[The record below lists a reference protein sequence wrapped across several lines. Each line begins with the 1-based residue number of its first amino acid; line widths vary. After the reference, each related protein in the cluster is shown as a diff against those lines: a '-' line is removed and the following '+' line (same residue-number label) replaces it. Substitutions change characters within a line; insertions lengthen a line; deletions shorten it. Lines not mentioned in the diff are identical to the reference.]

1 MGKQSK
7 VSLSTERRLGENIV
21 LQLIV
26 CLTPS
31 VIFEIFLDNYFISLC
46 LLTNLGVNNIRAA
59 YKLNKNRLC
68 NCTIIG
74 DKQLK
79 KRHGANLNY
88 AHQAEKQ
95 FEYGWLERQQC
106 NLHSFF

>member
-1 MGKQSK
+1 M
-7 VSLSTERRLGENIV
+7 
-21 LQLIV
+21 QLH
-26 CLTPS
+26 
-31 VIFEIFLDNYFISLC
+31 YHW
-46 LLTNLGVNNIRAA
+46 GQAA
-59 YKLNKNRLC
+59 E
-68 NCTIIG
+68 
-74 DKQLK
+74 